1 MIALLAKKMIP
12 DHENIENEK
21 VRRAYGNL
29 TSTVGIANNILLF
42 VFKFIAGTLAHS
54 VSITADAINNLSD
67 AGSSVISL
75 ISFKLSSKPADEKH
89 PFGHARYECIASMVV
104 ACLILLLG
112 FELIKTSLDKIFH
125 PEAVAFSW
133 LSLVILVF
141 SISVKLWMF
150 PIIKNMADC
159 CSLASWKLQR
169 LTVSVML
176 WQPEQFYYL
185 LLFLL

>member
-1 MIALLAKKMIP
+1 MMIALLAKKMIP

-75 ISFKLSSKPADEKH
+75 IIFKLSSKPADE
-89 PFGHARYECIASMVV
+89 
-104 ACLILLLG
+104 
-112 FELIKTSLDKIFH
+112 
-125 PEAVAFSW
+125 
-133 LSLVILVF
+133 
-141 SISVKLWMF
+141 
-150 PIIKNMADC
+150 
-159 CSLASWKLQR
+159 
-169 LTVSVML
+169 
-176 WQPEQFYYL
+176 
-185 LLFLL
+185 